1 MDIFW
6 LSNYV
11 KRDCPRVLFVMV
23 LWPSKHL
30 ASPGKVQKF
39 SVLDAGLTL
48 DLSTLIFTC
57 GILGETVWTATA
69 RLFNRKP
76 SLFVM
81 YCRMETQTVAHGTS
95 QGDDSYLAQ
104 RLLSFSSFYLIY
116 LFFGMPTGSKISHDT
131 L

>member
-23 LWPSKHL
+23 LWPSKRL

-48 DLSTLIFTC
+48 DLGTLIFTC
-57 GILGETVWTATA
+57 GVLGETA

-81 YCRMETQTVAHGTS
+81 YCRMETQTRH
-95 QGDDSYLAQ
+95 GDDSYLE
-104 RLLSFSSFYLIY
+104 
-116 LFFGMPTGSKISHDT
+116 LFFVMPTGSKISHDT